1 VSVLEKTA
9 PEAAP
14 AEPPIRDERVT
25 TIRPP
30 GHLPKLDVR
39 ELWYYRGLASA
50 FVVRDL
56 KVRYKQTL
64 VGVVWVLLQPLLA
77 TGIFTV
83 FFGRYANFYSDGK
96 PYQVFV
102 FAGVIM
108 WMTYFQPAF
117 TSASGS
123 VAGGKGLITKVFFP
137 RVLLPLGAV
146 ATPLVDFL
154 VVFPVLV
161 GMVLWLQI
169 PITAQFLLF
178 PLFVLLALVTAFA
191 AGLFFT
197 VAGVRYRDVP
207 YAIPF
212 VMLVMLFFSPVFW
225 SINDPDLQEGYVWL
239 ASLNPMVGAI
249 SGFRWAVIGS
259 PFPPT
264 PVLVLGPVVAV
275 ILLLAGLAYFRR
287 AEPSFADTI

>member
-1 VSVLEKTA
+1 MSVAEKA
-9 PEAAP
+9 VAAP
-14 AEPPIRDERVT
+14 AVADASSRDSRVT
-25 TIRPP
+25 TITPP
-30 GHLPKLDVR
+30 TRLPRLEVR
-39 ELWYYRGLASA
+39 ELWRFRELAGA

-64 VGVVWVLLQPLLA
+64 IGVAWVLVQPILA
-77 TGIFTV
+77 TGIFTI
-83 FFGRYANFYSDGK
+83 FFGRYADLYSDGK

-102 FAGVIM
+102 FSGVIM

-123 VAGGKGLITKVFFP
+123 IAGSKGLITKVFFP

-146 ATPLVDFL
+146 ATPLVDFV

-169 PITAQFLLF
+169 PITGQFLLF
-178 PLFVLLALVTAFA
+178 PLFVLLAFVTAFA

-212 VMLVMLFFSPVFW
+212 VMLVLLFCSPVFW
-225 SINDPDLQEGYVWL
+225 SINDPNLQEKYVWL
-239 ASLNPMVGAI
+239 ASLNPMTGAI

-259 PFPPT
+259 PAPPA
-264 PVLVLGPVVAV
+264 PVLPVGIAMAV
-275 ILLLAGLAYFRR
+275 ILLVAGLAYFRR
-287 AEPSFADTI
+287 AEPGSADTI

>member
-1 VSVLEKTA
+1 MSVAEKPA
-9 PEAAP
+9 AAP
-14 AEPPIRDERVT
+14 AVADGPLRDARLT
-25 TIRPP
+25 TIMPP
-30 GHLPKLDVR
+30 TRLPRLDMR
-39 ELWYYRGLASA
+39 ELWRFRELAGA

-64 VGVVWVLLQPLLA
+64 IGVAWVLIQPLLA
-77 TGIFTV
+77 MVLFTL
-83 FFGRYANFYSDGK
+83 FFGRYANLYSDGK

-102 FAGVIM
+102 FSGVIM

-123 VAGGKGLITKVFFP
+123 IAGSKGLITKVFFP
-137 RVLLPLGAV
+137 RILLPLGAV
-146 ATPLVDFL
+146 VTPLVDFV
-154 VVFPVLV
+154 VVFPLLM
-161 GMVLWLQI
+161 GMVIWLDI
-169 PITAQFLLF
+169 PITAQLLLF

-212 VMLVMLFFSPVFW
+212 VMLVLLFCSPVFW
-225 SINDPDLQEGYVWL
+225 SINDPDLQEKYVWL
-239 ASLNPMVGAI
+239 ASLNPMTGAI

-259 PFPPT
+259 PAPPA
-264 PVLVLGPVVAV
+264 PVLPLGIAMAAVLLVG
-275 ILLLAGLAYFRR
+275 GLAYFRR
-287 AEPSFADTI
+287 AEPGFADTI